1 MLATVSCLARR
12 ESNSR
17 RVPSLA
23 HCQRGKVRFCRWRT
37 SQPWS
42 CMSCSRQDPKVV
54 LVDVRT
60 PEERGVSQIP
70 GKVLTPEEF
79 EKQKADF
86 TDFTAVCYW

>member
-1 MLATVSCLARR
+1 MELHELL
-12 ESNSR
+12 E
-17 RVPSLA
+17 
-23 HCQRGKVRFCRWRT
+23 
-37 SQPWS
+37 
-42 CMSCSRQDPKVV
+42 QDPKVV